1 MKRKRPNRTAE
12 KVNRNSMGALW
23 VYGLVR
29 QGVLCLR
36 KGTKRRV
43 RKQKSRSTFFGGA
56 GISDIYTVH
65 TA

>member
-12 KVNRNSMGALW
+12 KVNRNSAG
-23 VYGLVR
+23 VYGVMVWC
-29 QGVLCLR
+29 GKAGYVCG
-36 KGTKRRV
+36 KGQKRRA
-43 RKQKSRSTFFGGA
+43 RKQKSRPAFFGGA